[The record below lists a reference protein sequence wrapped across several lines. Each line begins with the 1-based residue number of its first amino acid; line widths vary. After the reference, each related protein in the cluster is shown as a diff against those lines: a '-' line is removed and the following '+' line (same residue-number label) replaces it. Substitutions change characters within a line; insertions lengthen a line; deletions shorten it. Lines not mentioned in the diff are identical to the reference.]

1 MCPRRKNP
9 NMIKLVKSAFYN
21 EKKTREA
28 LMRFIASGKQLSFGE
43 ECLAFA
49 KSFAKWQG
57 ARHAVVFSSG
67 STANFA
73 LIQALMHVG
82 TLKKGD
88 KVGFSA
94 VTWPTNISPL
104 IQLGLVPVPIDVSLE
119 TLNISPATLKDA
131 LKEHK
136 LKGLF
141 MTHVLGFVD
150 DLAAIK
156 SICKKNNIALFE
168 DACEALGTVY
178 KGKKLGSFGLGGTF
192 SFFVGH
198 HMSTIEG
205 GMVVTDND
213 DIARELKIIR
223 SHGWDRH
230 LDPYEQKQLRDKHKV
245 DDFYALYTFYN
256 LGNNFRPTEIT
267 GFLGKGQIKHADT
280 IVRRRENNFH
290 RLTKILHAQK
300 HLYHPLA
307 TDHIDV
313 VSNFAFP
320 LIARSK
326 EIQEAIRRRAKGKV
340 EVRPLIAGNLTGQPF
355 YKIHGRVHRKLPN
368 ADIIHNQGI
377 YFGNNPELTGAD
389 IKLLIDIFSDI
400 K

>member
-1 MCPRRKNP
+1 
-9 NMIKLVKSAFYN
+9 MIKLVKSAFYN
-21 EKKTREA
+21 EKKTRMA
-28 LMRFIASGKQLSFGE
+28 LMRFIESGKQLSFGE
-43 ECLAFA
+43 ECRDFE

-57 ARHAVVFSSG
+57 ARHAVMFSSG

-73 LIQALMHVG
+73 LVQALMHAG
-82 TLKKGD
+82 ILKKGD

-94 VTWPTNISPL
+94 VTWPTNILPL
-104 IQLGLVPVPIDVSLE
+104 IQLGLTPVPIDVSLE
-119 TLNISPATLKDA
+119 TLNISPSTLKDA

-141 MTHVLGFVD
+141 MTHVLGLVD

-156 SICKKNNIALFE
+156 SICKKNKIALFE

-205 GMVVTDND
+205 GMVVTDDEN
-213 DIARELKIIR
+213 IARELKIIR

-230 LDPYEQKQLRDKHKV
+230 LEPHQQKHLRTKHKV

-256 LGNNFRPTEIT
+256 LGNNFRPTEIA
-267 GFLGKGQIKHADT
+267 GFLGKGQLKYADI
-280 IVRRRENNFH
+280 IVRRRRNNFAK
-290 RLTKILHAQK
+290 LADALHSMTD
-300 HLYHPLA
+300 LYHPVS
-307 TDHIDV
+307 TDHIEL

-320 LIARSK
+320 IIARSK

-355 YKIHGRVHRKLPN
+355 YKIHGTVHRKLPN